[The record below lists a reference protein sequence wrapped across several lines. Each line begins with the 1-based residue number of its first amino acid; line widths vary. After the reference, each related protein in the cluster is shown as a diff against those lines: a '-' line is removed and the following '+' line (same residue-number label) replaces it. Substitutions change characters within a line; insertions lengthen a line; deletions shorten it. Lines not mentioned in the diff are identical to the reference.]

1 MPSCIFSL
9 EDLVSSTC
17 SSREQISNCWFCL
30 PSLLP
35 RLFSPVPC
43 SATSSFSLLF
53 WYMACLCASDRAEKA
68 CIWYEMSILFSW
80 KRIFLSI
87 SSRRVFISRFFA
99 CMMRACSSRFS
110 SAVSSIPCT
119 AAFKSTFSCWI
130 CLCLR
135 SRSSSFLTISS
146 LALISKAYLS
156 LVASSSKS
164 IESSSAKFFSLSFSR
179 LCSFVKISSSHSWIS
194 CVSRS
199 LRWTESVNS
208 S

>member
-1 MPSCIFSL
+1 
-9 EDLVSSTC
+9 
-17 SSREQISNCWFCL
+17 
-30 PSLLP
+30 
-35 RLFSPVPC
+35 
-43 SATSSFSLLF
+43 
-53 WYMACLCASDRAEKA
+53 
-68 CIWYEMSILFSW
+68 
-80 KRIFLSI
+80 
-87 SSRRVFISRFFA
+87 
-99 CMMRACSSRFS
+99 
-110 SAVSSIPCT
+110 
-119 AAFKSTFSCWI
+119 
-130 CLCLR
+130 LCLR